1 MKEAKKIHL
10 KTIRKHR
17 KFVRKA
23 CFKMGIPIQG
33 LLHDLSKYS
42 KTEMEIWKFATGRRS
57 PHDVARETLGYSPS
71 WYHHMHKN
79 KHHFEYWYDVG
90 HYNKKGEIQILPI
103 KMPYKYV
110 IECFCDMLGAS
121 KAYGGENWKPI
132 ELWDFW
138 NDRTKN
144 EFKIH
149 PLTENLL
156 DRLFRKLVELG
167 EQRFYNYY
175 KRNKKTFKRFYNQDI
190 FLMN

>member
-17 KFVRKA
+17 KYVRNA
-23 CFKMGIPIQG
+23 CFHMGIPLQG

-42 KTEMEIWKFATGRRS
+42 KTEMSIWKFATGKKS

-90 HYNKKGEIQILPI
+90 HYNKEGVIQILPI

-121 KAYGGENWKPI
+121 KAYGGDNWEPI
-132 ELWDFW
+132 QLWRFW
-138 NDRTKN
+138 VDRTKP

-149 PLTENLL
+149 DDTKELL
-156 DRLFRKLVELG
+156 ELLFSKLVELG
-167 EQRFYNYY
+167 EKEFYRFYR
-175 KRNKKTFKRFYNQDI
+175 KNKKELKQKY
-190 FLMN
+190 LKK

>member
-1 MKEAKKIHL
+1 MDERKQIHL
-10 KTIRKHR
+10 KTIHKHR
-17 KFVRKA
+17 KYVMHA

-42 KTEMEIWKFATGRRS
+42 KTEMDIWKFATGKKS

-90 HYNKKGEIQILPI
+90 HYNKEGEIQILPI

-121 KAYGGENWKPI
+121 KSYGGNNWKPI
-132 ELWDFW
+132 YLWNFW
-138 NDRTKN
+138 NEKTKV

-149 PLTENLL
+149 KDTKNLL
-156 DRLFRKLVELG
+156 DHLFTKLRDLG
-167 EQRFYNYY
+167 EKKFYNYY
-175 KRNKKTFKRFYNQDI
+175 RQNKKSLKEKY
-190 FLMN
+190 LSGKE